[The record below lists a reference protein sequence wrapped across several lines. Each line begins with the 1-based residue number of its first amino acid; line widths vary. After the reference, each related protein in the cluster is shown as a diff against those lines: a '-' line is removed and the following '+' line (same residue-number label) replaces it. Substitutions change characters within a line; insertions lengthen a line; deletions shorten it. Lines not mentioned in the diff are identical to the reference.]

1 MSRHFTL
8 LVCLFI
14 GGITTTFPRD
24 ALLEPVVVNRDSSE
38 VPLGRSLEYFE
49 DESRAL
55 VLEDILMSSM
65 QEQWRKLEVETPN
78 FGFNESAF
86 WFRFSLE
93 AETRLSGSWLIQCSY
108 MLLDYIDVYIR
119 DESGQITKFEM
130 GDVFLFDDRPV
141 LHRHFLIP
149 FDFSTSQ
156 RLEFFLRVQSKGTIQ
171 LPLSLWRA
179 NSFWEH
185 DQTNLSAY
193 SFFFGVMFVMA
204 LYNLFIFAT
213 LREVTYLYYVGF
225 VVFMSLIWAALDGLS
240 YQYLWPNYPRF
251 AESALAIYFPLAGTS
266 IALFASSFLNLPRF
280 APRLSRLCDVVAIML
295 ALIALSSALE
305 RYVHGLSIP

>member
-1 MSRHFTL
+1 MSRHFCL

-24 ALLEPVVVNRDSSE
+24 ALGLEPVVVNRDSSE

-86 WFRFSLE
+86 WIRFSLE

-193 SFFFGVMFVMA
+193 SFFFGVMF
-204 LYNLFIFAT
+204 
-213 LREVTYLYYVGF
+213 YL
-225 VVFMSLIWAALDGLS
+225 
-240 YQYLWPNYPRF
+240 LW
-251 AESALAIYFPLAGTS
+251 LL
-266 IALFASSFLNLPRF
+266 
-280 APRLSRLCDVVAIML
+280 
-295 ALIALSSALE
+295 
-305 RYVHGLSIP
+305 